1 MKRIMLTVAGML
13 SVASA
18 VEAQATFL
26 TLPNDQL
33 IARAVLAAP
42 AGAGR
47 DGAAV
52 VKWNADNTYTQI
64 KEGSG
69 TLVCYDHS
77 GGPGEQP
84 FAVQCTNPGNLPR
97 VQQNFQIEAQAAGD
111 RDRLRSL
118 LQAAEANGT
127 RVRPEFGSVFM
138 SLSGADAAT
147 ARHHTTIAVPGAT
160 QASMGLPE
168 NRNAGG
174 SYIMDAGTSTAH
186 IMIPGH

>member
-1 MKRIMLTVAGML
+1 MKRIILAVAGAL
-13 SVASA
+13 SVATA
-18 VEAQATFL
+18 VEAQATYL

-42 AGAGR
+42 ANAR
-47 DGAAV
+47 DGAMV
-52 VKWNADNTYTQI
+52 VKWTAENTYTTI
-64 KEGSG
+64 REGTG

-77 GGPGEQP
+77 GGPGERP
-84 FAVQCTNPGNLPR
+84 FAVQCTNPANLPR

-111 RDRLRSL
+111 RDRLRTL

-127 RVRPEFGSVFM
+127 RIRPEFGSIFM
-138 SLSGADAAT
+138 SLSGNDQASAG
-147 ARHHTTIAVPGAT
+147 HHTTIAVPGAT
-160 QASMGLPE
+160 QASLGLPE

-174 SYIMDAGTSTAH
+174 GWIMDAGTSTAH